1 MYATVRGY
9 ISSFIM
15 YWFFFLCESFCGA
28 GMSQIFLSYR
38 VAGEDL
44 MIKGIETYNKHQL
57 SLP

>member
-1 MYATVRGY
+1 MPQLGIY
-9 ISSFIM
+9 IQF
-15 YWFFFLCESFCGA
+15 YHVLNFFLCESFCGA

>member
-1 MYATVRGY
+1 MPQLEDIYPVLSC
-9 ISSFIM
+9 IE
-15 YWFFFLCESFCGA
+15 FFFLCESFCGA